1 MVRTRSGVEIR
12 LIPCKKKKISEDADA
27 DVVHVEE
34 VDSEEVEDEE
44 AGAEEAGAEEASEKS
59 EYVFLICLSC

>member
-44 AGAEEAGAEEASEKS
+44 AGAEEASEKS